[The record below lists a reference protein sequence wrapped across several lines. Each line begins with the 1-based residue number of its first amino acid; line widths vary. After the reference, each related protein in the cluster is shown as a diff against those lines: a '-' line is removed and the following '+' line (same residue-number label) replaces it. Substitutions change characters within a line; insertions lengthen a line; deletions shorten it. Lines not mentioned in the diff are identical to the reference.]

1 MDTEQSRRPTLDTVA
16 RAVGVSRAT
25 VSNAY
30 NRPNQLS
37 AGLRTRILEVADRL
51 GYLGPDPVARSLATR
66 KSAAVA
72 FMLPSGLSS
81 AFSDPA
87 LTIMLDAL
95 AATVDGR
102 DHALVLLPGGET
114 GGPRPESVAR
124 AQADVAVAYS
134 LPDSA
139 PALTAVR
146 QRRLPMVVVDQPASG
161 GTARVELD
169 DFGGTQAVGRY
180 LTELGHRNFGVIS
193 LTLHPD
199 GRSGPAEPERR
210 AGSPFRVTRERMS
223 GYIDALAAVG
233 IAAETVPVWEAA
245 TSGREYGR
253 TAARW
258 LLQQSPRPTAL
269 LCMSDELALGAIRAA
284 DDLGLSVPGEVSIV
298 GFDDTP
304 AASWSDPPLTTVRQ
318 DLVAKGRRAGELALR
333 MLDGDRPGRPVT
345 IGVELLVRG
354 STGPARH

>member
-1 MDTEQSRRPTLDTVA
+1 VDTEQTRRPTLDTVA

-72 FMLPSGLSS
+72 FMLRSGLSS

-102 DHALVLLPGGET
+102 DHALVLLPGDES
-114 GGPRPESVAR
+114 GGPRPDSVAR
-124 AQADVAVAYS
+124 AQADVVVAYS
-134 LPDSA
+134 LPDTA

-146 QRRLPMVVVDQPASG
+146 QRRLPMVVVDQPATG

-169 DFGGTQAVGRY
+169 DFGGTQSAGRY
-180 LTELGHRNFGVIS
+180 LTELGHRDFGVIS
-193 LTLHPD
+193 LTLQPD
-199 GRSGPAEPERR
+199 GRTGPAAPERR
-210 AGSPFRVTRERMS
+210 TGSPFRVTRERLS
-223 GYIDALAAVG
+223 GYMDALTSVG
-233 IAAETVPVWEAA
+233 IAPEAVPVWEAA
-245 TSGREYGR
+245 TSDREHGR

-258 LLQQSPRPTAL
+258 LLQLSPRPTAL
-269 LCMSDELALGAIRAA
+269 LCMSDELALGALQGARDA
-284 DDLGLSVPGEVSIV
+284 GLSVPQDVSVV

-304 AASWSDPPLTTVRQ
+304 PAGVADPPLTTVRQ
-318 DLVAKGRRAGELALR
+318 PLVEKGRLAGELALTL
-333 MLDGDRPGRPVT
+333 LDGGRPSRPVRLD
-345 IGVELLVRG
+345 VELVVRA
-354 STGPARH
+354 SSAAPIR